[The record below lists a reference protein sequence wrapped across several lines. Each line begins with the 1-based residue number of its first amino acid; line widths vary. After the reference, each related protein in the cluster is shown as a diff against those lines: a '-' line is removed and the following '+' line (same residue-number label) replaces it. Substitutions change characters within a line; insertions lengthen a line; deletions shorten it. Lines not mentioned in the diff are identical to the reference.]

1 MNYIYIIAIPL
12 IIYFVNTFIK
22 HKNFLPSLS
31 GEKHQLFVEQKNIP
45 LSGGAIIIITFLFIE
60 MFNIDFFYIFYIF
73 YLFLFLIGFFSDL
86 KIIKSP
92 RNRFFLQ
99 ILFIFLFVIFNDFY
113 ITNVRIFFIDFLLG
127 YKFFSYFFVIFCLLV
142 IINGTNFID
151 GLNGLVLG
159 YFILLLIIIYN
170 LQLFENLNITQFE
183 ILYFIELLFCLLLF
197 NFFNKLY
204 IGDGGSYL
212 LGFSFGVLLINIYE
226 SNPNISPFFIVLLLW
241 YPCFE
246 NLFSIIRKYRFSTS
260 PLNSDNKH
268 FHQLLFYFIKKK
280 FNLSALFANNLCSIL
295 INMFNVVT
303 LSVGAS
309 DIFSTKFQILIIFFN
324 IAIYIMAYLMLFN
337 FRFKKNKV

>member
-1 MNYIYIIAIPL
+1 MNYIYIAAIPL

-22 HKNFLPSLS
+22 YKNFLPSLS

-45 LSGGAIIIITFLFIE
+45 LSGGVIIVITFLFIE
-60 MFNIDFFYIFYIF
+60 KFNIDFIFF
-73 YLFLFLIGFFSDL
+73 YLFLLFLIGFFSDL

-92 RNRFFLQ
+92 RKRFILQLFL
-99 ILFIFLFVIFNDFY
+99 IFLFVIFNNFH
-113 ITNVRIFFIDFLLG
+113 ISNIRIFFIDSLLE
-127 YKFFSYFFVIFCLLV
+127 YKFFSYFFVMFCLLI

-159 YFILLLIIIYN
+159 YFTSLLIIIYN
-170 LQLFENLNITQFE
+170 LQLFTNLNITQFE
-183 ILYFIELLFCLLLF
+183 ILYLMELLLFLLLF

-212 LGFSFGVLLINIYE
+212 LGFAFGILLISIYE
-226 SNPNISPFFIVLLLW
+226 SNPNLSPFFIVLLLW

-268 FHQLLFYFIKKK
+268 FHQLFFYFIKKK

-295 INMFNVVT
+295 INIFNIIT
-303 LSVGAS
+303 ISIGAT
-309 DIFSTKFQILIIFFN
+309 DIFSTQLQILIIFFN
-324 IAIYIMAYLMLFN
+324 IIVYIMSYLILFDY
-337 FRFKKNKV
+337 RFKKHRI

>member
-1 MNYIYIIAIPL
+1 MNYFYIIAIPI
-12 IIYFVNTFIK
+12 IIYFVNTLIK
-22 HKNFLPSLS
+22 YNNLLPSLS

-60 MFNIDFFYIFYIF
+60 RFNVDFFYFFYF
-73 YLFLFLIGFFSDL
+73 FLFLIGFFSDL

-92 RNRFFLQ
+92 RNRFVLQ
-99 ILFIFLFVIFNDFY
+99 VLFIFLFVIFNDLH
-113 ITNVRIFFIDFLLG
+113 ISNVRIFFIDFLLN
-127 YKFFSYFFVIFCLLV
+127 YKVFSYFFVIFCLLI

-159 YFILLLIIIYN
+159 YFMSLLIIIYN
-170 LQLFENLNITQFE
+170 LQLFESLNITQVE
-183 ILYFIELLFCLLLF
+183 ILYFTEVLFCLLLF

-212 LGFSFGVLLINIYE
+212 LGFGFGVLLISIYE
-226 SNPNISPFFIVLLLW
+226 SNPNLSPFFIVLLLW

-280 FNLSALFANNLCSIL
+280 FNLSALSANNLSSIL
-295 INMFNVVT
+295 INIFNIT
-303 LSVGAS
+303 TFSIGATN
-309 DIFSTKFQILIIFFN
+309 IFNTQLQILIIFFN
-324 IAIYIMAYLMLFN
+324 VIFYIITYLMLFDY
-337 FRFKKNKV
+337 RFKKNRV

>member
-1 MNYIYIIAIPL
+1 MNYIYIVAIPL

-22 HKNFLPSLS
+22 YKNFLPSLS
-31 GEKHQLFVEQKNIP
+31 GEKHQLFVEQKSIP
-45 LSGGAIIIITFLFIE
+45 LSGGVIIIITFLFIE
-60 MFNIDFFYIFYIF
+60 KFNVDFFYFF
-73 YLFLFLIGFFSDL
+73 LFFLFLVGFFSDL

-99 ILFIFLFVIFNDFY
+99 LFLIFLFVIFNNFY
-113 ITNVRIFFIDFLLG
+113 ISNIRIFFIDSLLE
-127 YKFFSYFFVIFCLLV
+127 YKFFSYFFVIFCLLI

-159 YFILLLIIIYN
+159 YFISLLIIIYN
-170 LQLFENLNITQFE
+170 LQLFATLNITQFE
-183 ILYFIELLFCLLLF
+183 ILYLVELLFCLLLF

-212 LGFSFGVLLINIYE
+212 LGFGFGILLILIYE
-226 SNPNISPFFIVLLLW
+226 SNPSLSPFFIVLLLW

-280 FNLSALFANNLCSIL
+280 FNLSALFANNLSSIL
-295 INMFNVVT
+295 INIFNIVT
-303 LSVGAS
+303 LSIGAT
-309 DIFSTKFQILIIFFN
+309 DIFSTQLQILIIFFN
-324 IAIYIMAYLMLFN
+324 IIVYIMTYLMLFDY
-337 FRFKKNKV
+337 RFKKHSV

>member
-1 MNYIYIIAIPL
+1 MNYIYVIAIPL
-12 IIYFVNTFIK
+12 IIYCVNTFIK
-22 HKNFLPSLS
+22 YKNFLPSLS
-31 GEKHQLFVEQKNIP
+31 GEKHQLFVEKKNIP
-45 LSGGAIIIITFLFIE
+45 LSGGVIMIIFLFIE
-60 MFNIDFFYIFYIF
+60 KFNVDLFYLF

-99 ILFIFLFVIFNDFY
+99 ILFIFLFIIFNDLY
-113 ITNVRIFFIDFLLG
+113 ISNVKISFIDFLLD
-127 YKFFSYFFVIFCLLV
+127 YKFFSYFFVIFCLLI

-159 YFILLLIIIYN
+159 YFTLVLIIIYN

-183 ILYFIELLFCLLLF
+183 ILYFTELLFCLLLF
-197 NFFNKLY
+197 NFFNQLY

-212 LGFSFGVLLINIYE
+212 LGFGFGILLIAIYE
-226 SNPNISPFFIVLLLW
+226 SNPNLSPFFIVLLLW

-246 NLFSIIRKYRFSTS
+246 NLFSIIRKYRFSKS

-268 FHQLLFYFIKKK
+268 FHQLLFYFIKNK
-280 FNLSALFANNLCSIL
+280 FNLSSLFANNLCSIL
-295 INMFNVVT
+295 INMFNLVT
-303 LSVGAS
+303 LSIGAS
-309 DIFSTKFQILIIFFN
+309 DVFNTQFQISIIFFN
-324 IAIYIMAYLMLFN
+324 IIIYSMAYLSLFN

>member
-1 MNYIYIIAIPL
+1 MNYIYIVAIPL

-22 HKNFLPSLS
+22 YKNFLPSLS
-31 GEKHQLFVEQKNIP
+31 GEKHQLFVEQKSIP
-45 LSGGAIIIITFLFIE
+45 LSGGVIIIITFLFIE
-60 MFNIDFFYIFYIF
+60 KFNVDFFYFF
-73 YLFLFLIGFFSDL
+73 LFFLFLVGFFSDL

-99 ILFIFLFVIFNDFY
+99 LFLIFLFVIFNNFY
-113 ITNVRIFFIDFLLG
+113 ISNIRIFFIDSLLE
-127 YKFFSYFFVIFCLLV
+127 YKFFSYFFVIFCLLI

-159 YFILLLIIIYN
+159 YFISLLIIIYN
-170 LQLFENLNITQFE
+170 LQLFATLNITQFE
-183 ILYFIELLFCLLLF
+183 ILYLMELLFCLLLF

-212 LGFSFGVLLINIYE
+212 LGFGFGIYLITIYE
-226 SNPNISPFFIVLLLW
+226 SNAHMSPFFIVLLLW

-246 NLFSIIRKYRFSTS
+246 NLFSIIRKYRLNLS

-280 FNLSALFANNLCSIL
+280 FNLSALTSNNLGSIF
-295 INMFNVVT
+295 INTFNILV
-303 LSVGAS
+303 LSIGAI
-309 DIFSTKFQILIIFFN
+309 DIFNTQLQILIIFFN
-324 IAIYIMAYLMLFN
+324 ITVYIFIYLRLFD
-337 FRFKKNKV
+337 FRFKKN